1 MRVLV
6 IEDNS
11 NLVMNIYEYFEPK
24 GYTLDSAADGLTGL
38 HLATT
43 NHYDAVI
50 LDLSLP
56 GIDGIELC
64 RRLRHDMGSDVP
76 ILMLTAREQ
85 LDDKLQGFNVGADDY
100 LVKPVALAELEARIG
115 AAVRRNQGSFSQQ
128 KGLRFEDLTY
138 EPSTMSFTRA
148 GQTIRLNPI
157 CRKILI
163 LLMRNAPAVVTREQI
178 GYEIWGDQ
186 PPDSD
191 ALRAHIYTIRNE
203 IDKPFNKKLLKT
215 IHREGYRLAHEESN
229 CDA

>member
-11 NLVMNIYEYFEPK
+11 HLVMNIYEYLEPK
-24 GYTLDSAADGLTGL
+24 GYTLDSAADGLSGL
-38 HLATT
+38 SLASA
-43 NHYDAVI
+43 NHYDALI

-56 GIDGIELC
+56 GVDGVELC
-64 RRLRHDMGSDVP
+64 RRLRQDVGSDVP
-76 ILMLTAREQ
+76 ILMLTARDQ
-85 LDDKLQGFNVGADDY
+85 LDDKLQGFQVGADDY
-100 LVKPVALAELEARIG
+100 MVKPVALAELEARIG
-115 AAVRRNQGSFSQQ
+115 AAVRRKQGTIGQN
-128 KGLRFEDLTY
+128 KGLRFEDLSY
-138 EPSTMSFTRA
+138 DPATMNFSRG
-148 GQTIRLNPI
+148 GQIIRLNPI

-203 IDKPFNKKLLKT
+203 IDKPFAKKLLKT
-215 IHREGYRLAHEESN
+215 IHREGYRLAHEDSHS
-229 CDA
+229 DA